1 MKLSQKYQQRAAR
14 VSRTTQLY
22 RSDMS
27 RGMIAKLVSA
37 TVHQLY
43 QRTVWPVTYKMLN
56 SIGTRRTGNVELR
69 LGLGYQQR
77 TKAAPYSAKRLK
89 EEGQGGNAKRGFYDK
104 TMKPGDEIRDPIRL
118 LGHRLGRLAQKKI
131 IGG

>member
-1 MKLSQKYQQRAAR
+1 MKLSQKYRQRAAR
-14 VSRTTQLY
+14 VSHTTQLY

-69 LGLGYQQR
+69 LGYQQR
-77 TKAAPYSAKRLK
+77 TKAAPYSKYRLK
-89 EEGQGGNAKRGFYDK
+89 MEGQGGNAQLGFYDK
-104 TMKPGDEIRDPIRL
+104 TMNPGDEIRNPIRL

>member
-1 MKLSQKYQQRAAR
+1 MKLSDKYRERAAR
-14 VSRTTQLY
+14 VPRAAQLY

-27 RGMIAKLVSA
+27 RGMIASLVSA

-69 LGLGYQQR
+69 LGYQQR
-77 TKAAPYSAKRLK
+77 NKAAPYSARRLK
-89 EEGQGGNAKRGFYDK
+89 MTGIGGSKKLGYYDK
-104 TMKPGDEIRDPIRL
+104 TMNPGSEIHNLIRGL
-118 LGHRLGRLAQKKI
+118 NRQLGRLAQKKI
-131 IGG
+131 IGD

>member
-1 MKLSQKYQQRAAR
+1 MLLSQKYRARAAR
-14 VSRTTQLY
+14 VPRASQLY

-27 RGMIAKLVSA
+27 RGMIASLVSA

-69 LGLGYQQR
+69 LGYQQR
-77 TKAAPYSAKRLK
+77 NKAAPYSKYRLK
-89 EEGQGGNAKRGFYDK
+89 MEGQGGNEKLGFYDK
-104 TMKPGDEIRDPIRL
+104 TMKPGEEIHEPIQQL
-118 LGHRLGRLAQKKI
+118 SNRLGSLAQKKI
-131 IGG
+131 IGD